1 MSGHKRRLA
10 KLLALPV
17 LAACGFLIAG
27 TLAGV
32 GAAHETTTTTT
43 TTPPP
48 AGEGCTPG
56 YWKNHPESWPATGF
70 STGMM
75 LESVFDVPDSLGLD
89 SKTLLAALQTGGG
102 GVNALLRHAVAA
114 LLNSAHPSVDYD
126 LTTAE
131 VIAMTNTALASGD
144 YEATKD
150 IFEGLNEQSAPGFC
164 D

>member
-32 GAAHETTTTTT
+32 GAAHETTPPPTTA
-43 TTPPP
+43 PP

-70 STGMM
+70 STGQT
-75 LESVFDVPDSLGLD
+75 LESVFDVPDGLGLD

-126 LTTAE
+126 LTTAQ
-131 VIAMTNTALASGD
+131 VISMTNAALASGD
-144 YEATKD
+144 YEPTKD
-150 IFEGLNEQSAPGFC
+150 IFEGFNEQSAPGFC